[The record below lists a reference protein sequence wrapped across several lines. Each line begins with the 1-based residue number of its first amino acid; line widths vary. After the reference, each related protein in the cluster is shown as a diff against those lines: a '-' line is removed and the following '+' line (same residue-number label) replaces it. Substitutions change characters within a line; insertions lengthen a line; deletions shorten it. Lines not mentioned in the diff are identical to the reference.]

1 MDIILIVALDNA
13 DAIGRNGTLPWHLP
27 DDLRRFKALTTG
39 HTILMGRRT
48 FVSIGHPL
56 PNRRNLVLTHDT
68 AFTAPGIEVVHSMD
82 EALAS
87 ADDPLF
93 VIGGGTVYA
102 QALPIA
108 TRLVL
113 TRVET
118 TIADADTFFP
128 KWESAEWREVLRS
141 AHPADERH
149 AHGFTFHDL
158 VRVTGPAS
166 RG

>member
-68 AFTAPGIEVVHSMD
+68 AFTCLLYTSPSPRDGLLSRMPS
-82 EALAS
+82 S
-87 ADDPLF
+87 A
-93 VIGGGTVYA
+93 
-102 QALPIA
+102 
-108 TRLVL
+108 
-113 TRVET
+113 
-118 TIADADTFFP
+118 
-128 KWESAEWREVLRS
+128 
-141 AHPADERH
+141 
-149 AHGFTFHDL
+149 
-158 VRVTGPAS
+158 
-166 RG
+166 